1 LAIKGVKTT
10 LSYARRWARL
20 PALQNQSGCAG
31 QQVGCSRLGFFG
43 RRKMLKPF
51 EDAAF
56 ALKDGE
62 ISDPADPVRLAHHQ
76 G

>member
-1 LAIKGVKTT
+1 
-10 LSYARRWARL
+10 
-20 PALQNQSGCAG
+20 
-31 QQVGCSRLGFFG
+31 
-43 RRKMLKPF
+43 MLKPF